1 MNTIAQRKYDQDLTK
16 AMRNLA
22 QNVLP
27 RSRKIHDTLK
37 LAADRLDDLIMRVPL
52 EAAQNQFDN
61 QPASNKQDQAQQ
73 KSLNL

>member
-1 MNTIAQRKYDQDLTK
+1 MNTIAQRKFDQDLTR
-16 AMRNLA
+16 AMRLLA

-27 RSRKIHDTLK
+27 RSRKLHDTLK
-37 LAADRLDDLIMRVPL
+37 LAADRLDDFIMRTPL
-52 EAAQNQFDN
+52 EATPQQLDN

>member
-1 MNTIAQRKYDQDLTK
+1 MNTIAQRKFDQDLTK

-52 EAAQNQFDN
+52 EVTPQQFDN
-61 QPASNKQDQAQQ
+61 QPASNKQDQANQM
-73 KSLNL
+73 SLNL